1 MLQGARG
8 HARAWLTLARWTG
21 ANRDL
26 FLQQL
31 AKAKNWGGATRW
43 FRPYKPEGFTSAI
56 NLSPRDPDVNQLEG
70 AKAPAAGLLPH
81 ARRGPKIGL
90 ETNFGT
96 NPNAILGCD
105 LLRLAMR
112 ARRTQDL

>member
-1 MLQGARG
+1 MLQDARG
-8 HARAWLTLARWTG
+8 HARACLALGRRASRVEIFFMRSLAR
-21 ANRDL
+21 
-26 FLQQL
+26 
-31 AKAKNWGGATRW
+31 AKNWGGATMW
-43 FRPYKPEGFTSAI
+43 FRPYKPEGFKRENNVSLGTP
-56 NLSPRDPDVNQLEG
+56 NVNQLEG

-96 NPNAILGCD
+96 NQNAILGCD

-112 ARRTQDL
+112 ARRT